1 MYGIAGAT
9 PTNLQS
15 RPCGNWSEN
24 AQKAYLRADVTEEML
39 DLALAATFPASDALA
54 LTQPRGD
61 SHRAAAANETFSDDL
76 SNGEAMAVNI
86 GLSDKQREAVVRILN
101 TVLADEFVLYVKSRR
116 FHWNVEGP
124 DFSELHE
131 LFERQYEQLGEIVD
145 QVAER
150 ARALDGIAAGSLE
163 EYLKLTRLKE
173 EPGRNYDAREMIA
186 ALLADHET
194 LIRCLREDLETCSK
208 EHGDEGTMDFL
219 TGLMQ
224 GHEKIAWMLRAYLR

>member
-1 MYGIAGAT
+1 MYGIASAMT
-9 PTNLQS
+9 IKPRPRVS
-15 RPCGNWSEN
+15 RSRDGRGV
-24 AQKAYLRADVTEEML
+24 YLRDNMIDEML
-39 DLALAATFPASDALA
+39 DSALAATFPASDALA
-54 LTQPRGD
+54 ITQPGGG
-61 SHRAAAANETFSDDL
+61 SATSESL
-76 SNGEAMAVNI
+76 SGELSKGEAMPVNI

-163 EYLKLTRLKE
+163 EYLKLTRIKE
-173 EPGRNYDAREMIA
+173 EPGRNPDARGMIA

-224 GHEKIAWMLRAYLR
+224 AHEKSAWMLRAYLR